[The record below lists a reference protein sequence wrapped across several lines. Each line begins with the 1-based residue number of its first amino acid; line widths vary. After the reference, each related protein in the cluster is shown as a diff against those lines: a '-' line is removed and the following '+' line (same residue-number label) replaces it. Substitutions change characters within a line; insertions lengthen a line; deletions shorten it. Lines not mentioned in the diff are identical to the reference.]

1 MFGEGDLEAPAK
13 AHHDVMI
20 GGVIADSYRIA
31 LAYGI
36 THPAQ
41 QHALKKI
48 LRAGRGTKTLVTDLT
63 EARDSINRMLEMLR
77 EDSTK

>member
-1 MFGEGDLEAPAK
+1 MFGEASETPK
-13 AHHDVMI
+13 AHHDVTI
-20 GGVIADSYRIA
+20 GGIKADSYRIA

-48 LRAGRGTKTLVTDLT
+48 LRAGRGTKTLVTDIT
-63 EARDSINRMLEMLR
+63 EARDSLNRMLEMIKEESAR
-77 EDSTK
+77 